1 MKFETYSGFDPR
13 GIAFARRQQPK
24 DAFDILYTILNYDGG
39 SQAAI
44 DSIIVEHEAD
54 NPAFSDALKCLQ
66 IHFGNESSP
75 APIKAAHF
83 LFGEQ
88 IETGS
93 EDRRIQR
100 LQIQQ
105 QMVDAGRSA

>member
-1 MKFETYSGFDPR
+1 MRLFLSCHPQLSV
-13 GIAFARRQQPK
+13 IAP
-24 DAFDILYTILNYDGG
+24 
-39 SQAAI
+39 
-44 DSIIVEHEAD
+44 D

-66 IHFGNESSP
+66 IHFENESSP

-105 QMVDAGRSA
+105 QMVDAGRLMLFALKI